1 MKFEVYAIC
10 YNEEILL
17 PYFLRHYG
25 QFCDR
30 IVIYDNYSTDRSEEI
45 CRSDPKVEII
55 KYDSGGQVRDDI
67 YLQIKNNCWKG
78 STADWVIVCDID
90 EFVVW
95 LPPAAPGRDFEELT
109 AGYTAIIPNWWEM
122 VSEELPTG
130 TGQIYDEIDK
140 GVNLGGASKCCIFRP
155 SSFEEIGYKPGAH
168 GVDPAGDFRWIQ
180 TPRMGILHYKNISL
194 DYVIR
199 RHALLASRL
208 SEINKKNRWGFHYEQ
223 TPAVIGDYYRSLLQ
237 RREKLNKEV

>member
-1 MKFEVYAIC
+1 MKIEVYAIC

-25 QFCDR
+25 LFCDR

-45 CRSDPKVEII
+45 LRADPNVEVI

-78 STADWVIVCDID
+78 STADWVIICDID
-90 EFVVW
+90 EFIAW
-95 LPPAAPGRDFEELT
+95 LPPSVPGKAFEELT
-109 AGYTAIIPNWWEM
+109 AEYTAVIPDWWEM
-122 VSEELPTG
+122 VGERIPSGP
-130 TGQIYDEIDK
+130 GQIYEEISE
-140 GVNLGGASKCCIFRP
+140 GVCLGGASKCCMFRP
-155 SSFEEIGYKPGAH
+155 SCFSEINYHPGAH
-168 GVDPAGDFRWIQ
+168 GVDPVGDFRWLQ
-180 TPRMGILHYKNISL
+180 TSKMGILHYKNISL

-208 SEINKKNRWGFHYEQ
+208 SEINKQHRWGFHYEQ
-223 TPAVIGDYYRSLLQ
+223 SAEVISDYYRSLVG
-237 RREKLNKEV
+237 KKKSII